1 MTAPTAVPDGSM
13 VTVVIPTFNRAAELM
28 RALDALQAQ
37 SAAALQVVIVDN
49 SSSDDTEARVRARM
63 PDWQGRLRYLR
74 KDPNGPASARNH
86 GLAAATTAFVLYQ
99 DSDVELEPHW
109 VERALGHFQRA
120 PRLAAAGGL
129 MIYAFDRSRVNA
141 YGGDLGRMGL
151 AWDVDEG
158 ALRATE
164 RVAAG
169 RIWINCSA
177 MLVRA
182 SAVQAV
188 GGFDETF
195 FYGYEDSDL
204 GWRLNLAGH
213 QVAVFPDLA
222 ALHHVDADTGVAHPT
237 IVFHYC
243 KNRLRSLLRNAAM
256 PALIGALGAYLAYS
270 LLDLIWR
277 APRWPKLAALGWNLR
292 RWRQTLALRGQTQAQ
307 RRVPD
312 AAVFALGAGRW
323 LPPTPLGNRR
333 RRPLPDA
340 VPSALRPADRR
351 DDRV

>member
-1 MTAPTAVPDGSM
+1 MNALAAAPDGSL
-13 VTVVIPTFNRAAELM
+13 VTVVIPTFNRAPELI

-37 SAAALQVVIVDN
+37 TAPALHVVIVDN
-49 SSSDDTEARVRARM
+49 SSADDTEARVRERM
-63 PDWQGRLRYLR
+63 SQWQGRLRYLR
-74 KDPNGPASARNH
+74 KEPQGPASARNL
-86 GLAAATTAFVLYQ
+86 GLAAATTPFVLFQ
-99 DSDVELEPHW
+99 DSDVELEPQW
-109 VERALGHFQRA
+109 VDRALGHFQSD
-120 PRLAAAGGL
+120 PQLAAAGGL

-151 AWDVDEG
+151 AWDIDEG
-158 ALRATE
+158 GLRAAE
-164 RVAAG
+164 RRAAA

-177 MLVRA
+177 MLVRVP
-182 SAVQAV
+182 AVRAV

-213 QVAVFPDLA
+213 RVAVFPDLA

-243 KNRLRSLLRNAAM
+243 KNRLRSLLRNAAL
-256 PALIGALGAYLAYS
+256 PSLIGALGAYLAYS
-270 LLDLIWR
+270 VVDLLWR

-292 RWRQTLALRGQTQAQ
+292 RWRQTLALRRQTQAQ
-307 RRVPD
+307 REVPD
-312 AAVFALGAGRW
+312 TAVFALGAGRW
-323 LPPTPLGNRR
+323 LPPTRLGNRR
-333 RRPLPDA
+333 RRPLPGA
-340 VPSALRPADRR
+340 ATATVVPPDRR